1 MASAA
6 DIKDELFAAAIPGK
20 REVLSSFFKTGEGQ
34 YGEGDL
40 FIGVTVPQQRA
51 IVKQFAPLSLDEI
64 SILLASEFHECRMT
78 GLLFLVDLFKKN
90 KKNESVQ
97 KEVFD
102 FYLSYTHAI
111 NNWDLVD
118 LSAPQIVGD
127 YLLSRDR
134 SVLHKL
140 SESANMW
147 ERRIAIVSTY
157 TFIKKGDF
165 TDTFK
170 ICDTLI
176 SDKEDLL
183 NKATGWMLRE
193 VGKQDFDA
201 EFAYLKKRYK
211 KMSRTS
217 LRYAIE
223 KFEPEMR
230 SDFLKGLI

>member
-20 REVLSSFFKTGEGQ
+20 REILSSFFKTGEGE

-51 IVKQFAPLSLDEI
+51 LVKQFAPLSLDEI
-64 SILLASEFHECRMT
+64 SILLSSEFHECRMT
-78 GLLFLVDLFKKN
+78 GLLFLVDLYKKN
-90 KKNESVQ
+90 KKNEVLK
-97 KEVFD
+97 KEIFD
-102 FYLSYTHAI
+102 FYLYYTHYI

-118 LSAPQIVGD
+118 LSAPSIVGD
-127 YLLSRDR
+127 YLLNRDR
-134 SVLHKL
+134 EILHKL
-140 SESANMW
+140 SQSKSLW
-147 ERRIAIVSTY
+147 ERRIAIVSTI
-157 TFIKKGDF
+157 TFIRNNDF

-170 ICDTLI
+170 IADTLI
-176 SDKEDLL
+176 SDKEDLI

-193 VGKQDFDA
+193 VGKRDFNA
-201 EFAYLKKRYK
+201 EYKYLKKQYK

-223 KFEPEMR
+223 RFDKEMR
-230 SDFLKGLI
+230 DSFLKGLI